1 MVFLRLGGFRAAV
14 VVLWIAMVLPA
25 APRTGNDPIL
35 YPGPEQVPEWAQQG
49 KYRFARLDGGPIE
62 ILKTAR
68 SSWGMHFT
76 AREKEVLGNLYSTYR
91 DRMID
96 LLGQANLN
104 WVWITWSVGYS
115 WEDETRQRDECRTL
129 TSKLHEKGIRVAAYL
144 CAASM
149 FWESMF
155 RDEPRSTRW
164 LRFDSQGVPF
174 RYSGGRD
181 PLRFVADVSNPE
193 WVEYQKRRIGAA
205 IDAGVDAFFLD
216 NTSQT
221 AWADNETMDR
231 YIGQLRRYIRE
242 EKRSP
247 AVLLTNYGLASNR
260 ILLNRNMEVVF
271 NEYWV
276 EPGVFE
282 QEWNATNVRRMKY
295 VRGVVPEWKP
305 LISEYSR
312 FHEGDRAHGWLKPKS
327 AQLGIAE
334 AAAFGSAYAW
344 DMEGPFDAALVDS
357 NAGALE
363 TWKAIGR
370 YNGFLKDHEDLY
382 WKARGAASVAVLI
395 SERRRGNVIQFGWD
409 KDQTGLYDLLAEHSV
424 LHDIRLVDAL
434 EEKQLAA
441 YAGVV
446 VPAFLDSSAR
456 LTDML
461 KRFRK
466 NGGKV
471 VTLSEALL
479 DSLETNEAVRRE
491 VLGEVRG
498 LAPDRIGLAV
508 EGAPHVLGNVTR
520 LGSRHGLAVHLL
532 NYAPEAASGVRVQVH
547 LGREFASLAGPRPR
561 LLTPDSQTAGL
572 ATALSGAST
581 VELQIQSLE
590 TYGVVVIG
598 PN

>member
-1 MVFLRLGGFRAAV
+1 MVILRLAGWRVAAAV
-14 VVLWIAMVLPA
+14 FWIAVASPA
-25 APRTGNDPIL
+25 APRPDSDPVL
-35 YPGPEQVPEWAQQG
+35 HPGPEQVPEWAQQG

-76 AREKEVLGNLYSTYR
+76 AREKEILGNLYSTYR

-115 WEDETRQRDECRTL
+115 WEDEARQRDECRTL

-164 LRFDSQGVPF
+164 LRFDPQGVPF
-174 RYSGGRD
+174 RYSSGRD

-221 AWADNETMDR
+221 GWSDNETMDR
-231 YIGQLRRYIRE
+231 YIGRLRRYIRE

-260 ILLNRNMEVVF
+260 IVLNRNMEVVF

-276 EPGVFE
+276 EPGVFG

-344 DMEGPFDAALVDS
+344 DMEGPFDAALVDGD
-357 NAGALE
+357 AGALE
-363 TWKAIGR
+363 TWRAIGR
-370 YNGFLKDHEDLY
+370 YNGFLKDNENLY
-382 WKARGAASVAVLI
+382 WKARGAAPVAVLI
-395 SERRRGNVIQFGWD
+395 SERRRRNVIQFGWD
-409 KDQTGLYDLLAEHSV
+409 KDETGLYDLLASNSV

-434 EEKQLAA
+434 EGKQLAA

-446 VPAFLDSSAR
+446 VPPFVESSAR
-456 LTDML
+456 LTDVL
-461 KRFRK
+461 KRFRT

-471 VTLSEALL
+471 VTLSETLIE
-479 DSLETNEAVRRE
+479 SLETNESARRE
-491 VLGEVRG
+491 VLEKVRG
-498 LAPDRIGLAV
+498 LAPARIGLAV
-508 EGAPHVLGNVTR
+508 EGVPHVLGNITR
-520 LGSRHGLAVHLL
+520 LGSRRALAVHLL
-532 NYAPEAASGVRVQVH
+532 NYAPEAASGVRVRVN
-547 LGREFASLAGPRPR
+547 LGREFALLAGAQPR
-561 LLTPDSQTAGL
+561 LLTPDLQTEGL
-572 ATALSGAST
+572 VTARSGAST
-581 VELQIQSLE
+581 VEFQIQNLD
-590 TYGVVVIG
+590 TYGVIVIE
-598 PN
+598 

>member
-1 MVFLRLGGFRAAV
+1 MVFLRWARWWVAAAA
-14 VVLWIAMVLPA
+14 LWIAVALSA
-25 APRTGNDPIL
+25 APRTGYDPVL

-115 WEDETRQRDECRTL
+115 WEDEARQRDECRML
-129 TSKLHEKGIRVAAYL
+129 TAKLHEKGIRVAAYL

-164 LRFDSQGVPF
+164 LRFDPQGMPF

-193 WVEYQKRRIGAA
+193 WVEYQKRRVGAA

-221 AWADNETMDR
+221 AWSDNETMNR

-247 AVLLTNYGLASNR
+247 ALLLTNYGLASNR
-260 ILLNRNMEVVF
+260 VVLNRNMEVVF

-276 EPGVFE
+276 EPGVFGP
-282 QEWNATNVRRMKY
+282 EWNATNVRRMKY

-344 DMEGPFDAALVDS
+344 DMEGPFDAALVDG
-357 NAGALE
+357 NAAAFE

-382 WKARGAASVAVLI
+382 WKARGASPLAVLI
-395 SERRRGNVIQFGWD
+395 SERRRGNVIQFGWE
-409 KDQTGLYDLLAEHSV
+409 KDETGLYDLLARNSV
-424 LHDIRLVDAL
+424 LHDIRLVDVL
-434 EEKQLAA
+434 EEEQLAA

-446 VPAFLDSSAR
+446 VPALLESSAR

-471 VTLSEALL
+471 VTLSQALL
-479 DSLETNEAVRRE
+479 DRLETNDAARRE
-491 VLGEVRG
+491 VLEKVRG
-498 LAPDRIGLAV
+498 LAPDRIGLVV

-520 LGSRHGLAVHLL
+520 LGSRNGLAVHLL
-532 NYAPEAASGVRVQVH
+532 NYAPEAASGLRVRVN
-547 LGREFASLAGPRPR
+547 LGREFASLAGMRPR
-561 LLTPDSQTAGL
+561 LLTPDSQTTGL
-572 ATALSGAST
+572 AAAQSGAST
-581 VELQIQSLE
+581 VELQIQSLD

-598 PN
+598 LN

>member
-1 MVFLRLGGFRAAV
+1 MVFLRLAGAA
-14 VVLWIAMVLPA
+14 LWIAVALSA
-25 APRTGNDPIL
+25 APRTDHDPVL
-35 YPGPEQVPEWAQQG
+35 YPGPGQVPEWAQQG

-62 ILKTAR
+62 VLKTAR

-115 WEDETRQRDECRTL
+115 WEDEARQRDECRTL
-129 TSKLHEKGIRVAAYL
+129 TAKLHEKGIRVAAYL

-164 LRFDSQGVPF
+164 LRLDPQGVPF

-221 AWADNETMDR
+221 GWSDNETMDR

-260 ILLNRNMEVVF
+260 IVLNRNMEVVF

-276 EPGVFE
+276 EPGVFG

-295 VRGVVPEWKP
+295 VRGVAPEWKP

-344 DMEGPFDAALVDS
+344 DMEGPFDAALVDG

-382 WKARGAASVAVLI
+382 WKARGTAPVAVLI

-409 KDQTGLYDLLAEHSV
+409 KDQTGLYDLLAKHSV

-434 EEKQLAA
+434 EEEQLAA

-471 VTLSEALL
+471 VTLSEGLL
-479 DSLETNEAVRRE
+479 ESLETNEAARRE
-491 VLGEVRG
+491 VLEKVRG

-520 LGSRHGLAVHLL
+520 LGSRNGLAVHLL
-532 NYAPEAASGVRVQVH
+532 NYAPEAASGLRVRVN
-547 LGREFASLAGPRPR
+547 LGREFASLAGMRPR
-561 LLTPDSQTAGL
+561 LLTPDSQTTGL
-572 ATALSGAST
+572 AAAQSGAST
-581 VELQIQSLE
+581 VEFQIQSLD
-590 TYGVVVIG
+590 TYGVVVIE
-598 PN
+598 

>member
-1 MVFLRLGGFRAAV
+1 MVFLRLAGAA
-14 VVLWIAMVLPA
+14 LWIAVALSA
-25 APRTGNDPIL
+25 APRTDHDPVL

-62 ILKTAR
+62 VLKTAR

-115 WEDETRQRDECRTL
+115 WEDEARQRDECRTL
-129 TSKLHEKGIRVAAYL
+129 TAKLHEKGIRVAAYL

-164 LRFDSQGVPF
+164 LRFDPQYVPF

-242 EKRSP
+242 EKRST
-247 AVLLTNYGLASNR
+247 VLLLTNYGLASNR
-260 ILLNRNMEVVF
+260 IVLNRNMEIVF

-276 EPGVFE
+276 EPGVFG
-282 QEWNATNVRRMKY
+282 QEWNTTNVRRMKY
-295 VRGVVPEWKP
+295 VRGVAPEWKP

-344 DMEGPFDAALVDS
+344 DMEGPFDAALVDG

-370 YNGFLKDHEDLY
+370 YNRFLKDHEDLY
-382 WKARGAASVAVLI
+382 WKARGTAPVAVLI
-395 SERRRGNVIQFGWD
+395 FERRRGNVIQFGWD
-409 KDQTGLYDLLAEHSV
+409 KDQTGLYDLLAKHSV

-479 DSLETNEAVRRE
+479 ESLETNEAARRE
-491 VLGEVRG
+491 VLERVRG

-520 LGSRHGLAVHLL
+520 LGSRKGIAIHLL
-532 NYAPEAASGVRVQVH
+532 NYAPEAASGVRVRVN
-547 LGREFASLAGPRPR
+547 LDREFASLADTLPR
-561 LLTPDSQTAGL
+561 LLTPDSQTEGL
-572 ATALSGAST
+572 AAVRSGVST
-581 VELQIQSLE
+581 VEFQIQNLD
-590 TYGVVVIG
+590 TYGVVVIE
-598 PN
+598 

>member
-1 MVFLRLGGFRAAV
+1 MVFLRLAGAA
-14 VVLWIAMVLPA
+14 LWIAVALSA
-25 APRTGNDPIL
+25 APRTDHDPVL
-35 YPGPEQVPEWAQQG
+35 YPGPGQVPEWAQQG

-62 ILKTAR
+62 VLKTAR

-115 WEDETRQRDECRTL
+115 WEDEARQRDECRTL
-129 TSKLHEKGIRVAAYL
+129 TAKLHEKGIRVAAYL

-164 LRFDSQGVPF
+164 LRLDPQGVPF

-221 AWADNETMDR
+221 GWSDNETMDR

-260 ILLNRNMEVVF
+260 IVLNRNMEVVF

-276 EPGVFE
+276 EPGVFG

-295 VRGVVPEWKP
+295 VRGVAPEWKP

-344 DMEGPFDAALVDS
+344 DMEGPFDAALVDG

-382 WKARGAASVAVLI
+382 WKARGTAPVAVLI

-409 KDQTGLYDLLAEHSV
+409 KDQTGLYDLLAKHSV

-434 EEKQLAA
+434 EEEQLAA

-461 KRFRK
+461 KRFRR

-471 VTLSEALL
+471 VTLSEGLL
-479 DSLETNEAVRRE
+479 ESLETNEAARRE
-491 VLGEVRG
+491 VLEKVRG

-520 LGSRHGLAVHLL
+520 LGSRNGLAVHLL
-532 NYAPEAASGVRVQVH
+532 NYAPEAASGLRVRVN
-547 LGREFASLAGPRPR
+547 LGREFASLAGMRPR
-561 LLTPDSQTAGL
+561 LLTPDSQTTGL
-572 ATALSGAST
+572 AAAQSGAST
-581 VELQIQSLE
+581 VEFQIQSLD
-590 TYGVVVIG
+590 TYGVVVIE
-598 PN
+598 

>member
-1 MVFLRLGGFRAAV
+1 MVRLSLGGRWTAAV
-14 VVLWIAMVLPA
+14 LWVAMAAPA
-25 APRTGNDPIL
+25 AAQAGGDSVL

-68 SSWGMHFT
+68 SAWGMHFT
-76 AREKEVLGNLYSTYR
+76 AREKEVLGQLYSTYR
-91 DRMID
+91 DRMLD

-115 WEDETRQRDECRTL
+115 WEDEARQRDECRAL
-129 TSKLHEKGIRVAAYL
+129 TAKLHERGIRVAAYL

-164 LRFDSQGVPF
+164 LKFDPQGVPY

-181 PLRFVADVSNPE
+181 PLRFIADVANPE

-221 AWADNETMDR
+221 GWSDNETMDR

-247 AVLLTNYGLASNR
+247 AVLLTNYGLGSNR
-260 ILLNRNMEVVF
+260 IVLNRNMDVVF
-271 NEYWV
+271 NEYWM
-276 EPGVFE
+276 EPGVFGAG
-282 QEWNATNVRRMKY
+282 WNATNVRRMKY

-327 AQLGIAE
+327 ARLGIAE

-344 DMEGPFDAALVDS
+344 DMEGPFDAALIDG
-357 NAGALE
+357 NAEALE

-370 YNGFLKDHEDLY
+370 YNGFLKDHEELY
-382 WKARGAASVAVLI
+382 WKARPAAPVAVLL

-409 KDQTGLYDLLAEHSV
+409 RDETGLYDLLAKGSV

-446 VPAFLDSSAR
+446 VPAFVTPSAR
-456 LTDML
+456 LTAML
-461 KRFRK
+461 ERFRK

-471 VTLSEALL
+471 AALDGALLGRLETSEA
-479 DSLETNEAVRRE
+479 ARRE
-491 VLGEVRG
+491 VLETVRG
-498 LAPDRIGLAV
+498 LAPDRLGLAV
-508 EGAPHVLGNVTR
+508 EGAPHALGNITR
-520 LGSRHGLAVHLL
+520 LGSGKGLAVHLL
-532 NYAPEAASGVRVQVH
+532 NYAPEAASGVRVRVN
-547 LGREFASLAGPRPR
+547 LGREFASLKGARPR
-561 LLTPDSQTAGL
+561 LVTPDASTAGF
-572 ATALSGAST
+572 AVAPGGGSA
-581 VELQIQSLE
+581 VEFTIQVLD
-590 TYGVVVIG
+590 TYGIVVIE
-598 PN
+598 